1 MTVWCLGLYLFVWF
15 FSDCPGLVCGITVI
29 RESGEKT
36 ELKNDELV
44 NKVKAD
50 KAAEEAASSEAAAA
64 KAEKASVKRPQP
76 KAVKTGTKPK
86 KTLQPSSEQ
95 KQPNAQG
102 NL

>member
-1 MTVWCLGLYLFVWF
+1 MIWKLFFLV
-15 FSDCPGLVCGITVI
+15 SDCPGVVCGITVI

-44 NKVKAD
+44 AKVKSD
-50 KAAEEAASSEAAAA
+50 KAAEEAASSEAAAAA

-76 KAVKTGTKPK
+76 KTVKTGTKK

-95 KQPNAQG
+95 KQPSAQG
-102 NL
+102 T